1 MSEQQ
6 VIWLIRS
13 GGVLI
18 LAIAALVARR
28 PSMSLV
34 VRSALIWA
42 AIIGVVLLGFLLIGR
57 L

>member
-6 VIWLIRS
+6 VIGLIS
-13 GGVLI
+13 SVGFLI
-18 LAIAALVARR
+18 LAVAALVARR

>member
-6 VIWLIRS
+6 VMGLI
-13 GGVLI
+13 GTLGVLI
-18 LAIAALVARR
+18 LAIAALLALR

-34 VRSALIWA
+34 VRSALNWA
-42 AIIGVVLLGFLLIGR
+42 GIIGVVLLGFLLIGR